1 MTSTMKIESISQK
14 SDRAGQY
21 YVKLSDGT
29 TLRLY
34 PQTVAE
40 FHLYAGREVE
50 AEELEA
56 LRQAAGAASAR
67 MRAVRIVSAAA
78 VSTRDLERRL
88 RRKGETEADAQAAV
102 AWMQDLHLVD
112 DLDTARQLVRRG
124 LARGYGPGRLRQM
137 LYEKQIPRELWDQ
150 VLEDLP
156 EPDEAITAFLDRRLS
171 PEPDRRELQKT
182 IDALLRRGFAWQDI
196 RRCLSRRGESVDGEP
211 EE

>member
-1 MTSTMKIESISQK
+1 MISTMKIESISQK
-14 SDRAGQY
+14 ADRAGQY
-21 YVKLSDGT
+21 HLKISDGT

-40 FHLYAGREVE
+40 FHLYAGRELE
-50 AEELEA
+50 AEEMEA
-56 LRQAAGAASAR
+56 LRQAAGAASAK
-67 MRAVRIVSAAA
+67 MRAVRIVSASA

-102 AWMQDLHLVD
+102 AWMQDLQLVD

-156 EPDEAITAFLDRRLS
+156 EPDEAIAAFLDRRLG
-171 PEPDRRELQKT
+171 PEPDRKELQKT

-196 RRCLSRRGESVDGEP
+196 RPVSYTHLTLPTICSV
-211 EE
+211 

>member
-1 MTSTMKIESISQK
+1 MISTMKIESISQK
-14 SDRAGQY
+14 ADRAGQY
-21 YVKLSDGT
+21 HLKLSDGT

-40 FHLYAGREVE
+40 FHLYAGRELE
-50 AEELEA
+50 AEEMEA
-56 LRQAAGAASAR
+56 LRQAAGAASAK
-67 MRAVRIVSAAA
+67 MRAVRIVSASA

-102 AWMQDLHLVD
+102 AWMQDLQLVD

-156 EPDEAITAFLDRRLS
+156 EPDEAIAAFLDRAGSARNRTAGNCKR
-171 PEPDRRELQKT
+171 P
-182 IDALLRRGFAWQDI
+182 
-196 RRCLSRRGESVDGEP
+196 
-211 EE
+211 

>member
-1 MTSTMKIESISQK
+1 MKIEFVSQK
-14 SDRAGQY
+14 ADRAGQY
-21 YVKLSDGT
+21 YLKLSDGCV
-29 TLRLY
+29 LRLY

-40 FHLYAGREVE
+40 FHLYAGRELE

-56 LRQAAGAASAR
+56 LRQAAGAVSAK
-67 MRAVRIVSAAA
+67 MRAVRIVSASA
-78 VSTRDLERRL
+78 VSARDL
-88 RRKGETEADAQAAV
+88 
-102 AWMQDLHLVD
+102 D

-137 LYEKQIPRELWDQ
+137 LYEKQIPKTLWDQ

-156 EPDEAITAFLDRRLS
+156 EPDEAIAAFLDRRLS
-171 PEPDRRELQKT
+171 PEPDRKELQKT

-196 RRCLSRRGESVDGEP
+196 RRCLAQRGESVDGEP